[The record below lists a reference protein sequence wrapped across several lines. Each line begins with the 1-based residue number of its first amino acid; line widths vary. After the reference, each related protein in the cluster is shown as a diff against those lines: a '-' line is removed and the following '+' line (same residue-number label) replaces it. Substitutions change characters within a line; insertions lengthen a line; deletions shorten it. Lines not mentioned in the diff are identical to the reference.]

1 MPGSRGLSS
10 SDTQAVL
17 RRNRSLRALAA
28 AIVVAGSAAAV
39 MLLPGVTVDPAGPL
53 DPSNPHPISFEIA
66 DSNLIPL
73 HNVNAYLVI
82 CYAVPAP
89 APAAS
94 PGCRPP
100 YGTRLFKAAWRD
112 HVLTSDQSFT
122 VTLDDFFR
130 FPAEEKIGG
139 ADISII
145 VEYQPGPIP
154 LRQEREF
161 RFTTELRLDG
171 KLDWVSRPVRE
182 Q

>member
-1 MPGSRGLSS
+1 MPGSRGLPS

-17 RRNRSLRALAA
+17 RRNRSLRALAV

-39 MLLPGVTVDPAGPL
+39 MLLPGVTVNPAGPL
-53 DPSNPHPISFEIA
+53 DPSSPYPISFEIA

-89 APAAS
+89 APPAA
-94 PGCRPP
+94 GCRPP
-100 YGTRLFKAAWRD
+100 FGMRVFKAAWRD

-122 VTLDDFFR
+122 ITLDDFLR
-130 FPAEEKIGG
+130 FPAGEKFGG

-154 LRQEREF
+154 LRQEKEF

-171 KLDWVSRPVRE
+171 KLDWVSQPVRE